1 VGHTVTHYE
10 AMVIAALGTPSPGCV
25 SLARTVV
32 PVQRSPGL
40 GELMVVVD
48 WVPRQKEDHVIAV
61 ANLPNQITVANESG
75 RSGSAIWKNGGKAM
89 LARSVPLPGMPT
101 VGV

>member
-1 VGHTVTHYE
+1 
-10 AMVIAALGTPSPGCV
+10 MVIAALGTPSPGCV

-61 ANLPNQITVANESG
+61 A
-75 RSGSAIWKNGGKAM
+75 
-89 LARSVPLPGMPT
+89 
-101 VGV
+101 